1 MEGHF
6 AIQLELSTCGAVG
19 GLQGER
25 KEMEH
30 KHPWKESSRT
40 PAKLGSIGCSS
51 PAVEQSDKNSSCS
64 HPLWPFGLARIN
76 GIPEDGVSIGRFQ
89 VRRRVS
95 GQRCVRRRAMRWTV
109 QTANE
114 EDSST
119 NELNVFSASCPSP
132 MGLDPSTPSNNVKKA
147 ANWQSICA
155 FFLCRRYTLSLCLIP
170 EETEAK
176 LLILAKHLI
185 HIYYICYWVSPF
197 MVLYIAF
204 SLPFFGFTIDCHSIS
219 IVATKW
225 NK

>member
-40 PAKLGSIGCSS
+40 PTKLGSIGCSS
-51 PAVEQSDKNSSCS
+51 PVVEQSDRNNSCS

-95 GQRCVRRRAMRWTV
+95 GQRYVRRRAMRWTV

-132 MGLDPSTPSNNVKKA
+132 MGLDPSTPSYNVKRQPTDRA
-147 ANWQSICA
+147 YVPSPSVGAI
-155 FFLCRRYTLSLCLIP
+155 LCLCAWYP
-170 EETEAK
+170 RK
-176 LLILAKHLI
+176 QRQNF
-185 HIYYICYWVSPF
+185 WF
-197 MVLYIAF
+197 
-204 SLPFFGFTIDCHSIS
+204 
-219 IVATKW
+219 
-225 NK
+225 